1 MKSMTGY
8 GRGEASREGVKITT
22 EITSVNRKQSEITVY
37 LPRELEPLEA
47 QARAE
52 LNKRIARGRV
62 TVKVG
67 LHAAEALPGQ
77 VQVNVAVAKA
87 YVNELR
93 KMARE
98 LKIADNISLEALV
111 RLPGVLGAGDDLSE
125 SEKLWPVLEQAL
137 IAAMDGLVRMRTKE
151 GAHLAKDL
159 QSRMKS
165 MRKGVATI
173 KAVAPEMVKR
183 YREQLQQ
190 RIANAG
196 LPLPPEEDERLL
208 KEVVYFA
215 DRSDISE
222 ELARLQSHFKQFDDC
237 SKSEEPVGRTL
248 DFLAQEMN
256 REINTIGSKSQDS
269 EIAREVV
276 QFKAELEKFR
286 EQVQNVE

>member
-1 MKSMTGY
+1 MTGY
-8 GRGEASREGVKITT
+8 GRGEASREGIKITT

-77 VQVNVAVAKA
+77 VEVNIAVARA
-87 YVNELR
+87 YVDQLR
-93 KMARE
+93 KVARE
-98 LKIADNISLEALV
+98 LKISDNISIETLV
-111 RLPGVLGAGDDLSE
+111 RLPGVLGAGDDVSE
-125 SEKLWPVLEQAL
+125 AEALWPVVEKALAAAMEAL
-137 IAAMDGLVRMRTKE
+137 IKMRVKE
-151 GAHLAKDL
+151 GAHLMKDL
-159 QSRMKS
+159 QGRIKV

-183 YREQLQQ
+183 YREALQQ
-190 RIANAG
+190 RIVSAG
-196 LPLPPEEDERLL
+196 LPLPAEEDERLL

-222 ELARLQSHFKQFDDC
+222 ELARLQSHFKQFEDC
-237 SKSEEPVGRTL
+237 VKSEEPVGRTL

-256 REINTIGSKSQDS
+256 REINTIGSKAQDS